1 VLHPFSEDC
10 GALRRRLDLLDA
22 ESEQDRV
29 RLRRWG
35 EGRVRDSGQMDD
47 GVDAAVD
54 LVDAGKGLDDLAV
67 VGEVGADEARSA
79 VR

>member
-1 VLHPFSEDC
+1 LAAWKTWKVEIRLFSSGDVW
-10 GALRRRLDLLDA
+10 R
-22 ESEQDRV
+22 
-29 RLRRWG
+29 
-35 EGRVRDSGQMDD
+35 EGRARDSGQMDD

-54 LVDAGKGLDDLAV
+54 LVDAGEGLDDLAV